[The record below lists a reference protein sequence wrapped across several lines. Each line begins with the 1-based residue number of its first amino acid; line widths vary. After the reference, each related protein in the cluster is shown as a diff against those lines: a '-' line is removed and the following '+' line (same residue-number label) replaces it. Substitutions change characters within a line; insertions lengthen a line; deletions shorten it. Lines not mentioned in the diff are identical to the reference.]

1 MAKPRATFASICLSF
16 GLSWALL
23 GPSPAKAQL
32 ISDEAARACKQDTP
46 DETIAS
52 CSQVIDSGTV
62 SGRPLAAA
70 YAQRG
75 FARTLKRSLT
85 EAEADL
91 DEAIK
96 IDPKFADAYANR
108 ANFWTVSHKF
118 DRALADAEQAGRLN
132 QMWGGSRSRR
142 GHQDRSEIRGC
153 LRQPR
158 QFLDR
163 EP

>member
-1 MAKPRATFASICLSF
+1 MGKPRATFASICLSF
-16 GLSWALL
+16 SISWASL
-23 GPSPAKAQL
+23 GFSPANAQL
-32 ISDEAARACKQDTP
+32 ISEEAARACKQDTA
-46 DETIAS
+46 DETVTS

-108 ANFWTVSHKF
+108 ANFWTVSHKY
-118 DRALADAEQAGRLN
+118 DRAFADAEQAVPLN
-132 QMWGGSRSRR
+132 P
-142 GHQDRSEIRGC
+142 HLPI
-153 LRQPR
+153 PP
-158 QFLDR
+158 FF
-163 EP
+163 